1 MLFTKKIVVVNKK
14 YEEPKKTNFLFFK
27 QTNRGSCVM
36 SIIAKTIKYTIV
48 AAATVTGFAVGATLS
63 LVAGT
68 YIVTRNARR
77 ILDETGH
84 FENDYIVAD
93 KKVDGQ
99 SWSFSIHNKQ

>member
-1 MLFTKKIVVVNKK
+1 
-14 YEEPKKTNFLFFK
+14 
-27 QTNRGSCVM
+27 M

-48 AAATVTGFAVGATLS
+48 ATATVTGIAIGATLS

-84 FENDYIVAD
+84 FENDYVVVD
-93 KKVDGQ
+93 KKVNGQ
-99 SWSFSIHNKQ
+99 SWSFSMRNKD